1 MEIPTVVHNL
11 LHIKLSKEALRAQKR
26 ILSYL
31 TKKEVT
37 IILLNGF
44 RIHRQIIAVDKFTI
58 LIKNNDK
65 QQLIYKQAI
74 STVAV

>member
-1 MEIPTVVHNL
+1 M
-11 LHIKLSKEALRAQKR
+11 
-26 ILSYL
+26 LSYL

>member
-1 MEIPTVVHNL
+1 MINIQEDLYQQVIE
-11 LHIKLSKEALRAQKR
+11 S
-26 ILSYL
+26 
-31 TKKEVT
+31 KKEVT

-44 RIHRQIIAVDKFTI
+44 RIPGQIIAVDKFTI

-74 STVAV
+74 STVSV

>member
-1 MEIPTVVHNL
+1 MIT
-11 LHIKLSKEALRAQKR
+11 IQDKLFQQAIEAE
-26 ILSYL
+26 
-31 TKKEVT
+31 KEVT
-37 IILLNGF
+37 IILLKGF
-44 RIHRQIIAVDKFTI
+44 RVTGQIIAVDKFTI

>member
-1 MEIPTVVHNL
+1 MINIQEDLYQQVIQ
-11 LHIKLSKEALRAQKR
+11 S
-26 ILSYL
+26 
-31 TKKEVT
+31 KKEVL

-44 RIHRQIIAVDKFTI
+44 RIPGQIIAVDKFTI

>member
-1 MEIPTVVHNL
+1 MINIQEDLYQQVIQL
-11 LHIKLSKEALRAQKR
+11 
-26 ILSYL
+26 
-31 TKKEVT
+31 KKEVI

-44 RIHRQIIAVDKFTI
+44 RIPGQIIAVDKFKL

>member
-1 MEIPTVVHNL
+1 MISIQEDLYQQVI
-11 LHIKLSKEALRAQKR
+11 EAK
-26 ILSYL
+26 I
-31 TKKEVT
+31 EVT

-44 RIHRQIIAVDKFTI
+44 RIPGQIIAMDKFTI

-65 QQLIYKQAI
+65 QQLIYKHAI

>member
-1 MEIPTVVHNL
+1 MINIQEDLYQQVIQ
-11 LHIKLSKEALRAQKR
+11 S
-26 ILSYL
+26 
-31 TKKEVT
+31 KKEVI

-44 RIHRQIIAVDKFTI
+44 RIPGQIIAVDKFTI

-74 STVAV
+74 SQP